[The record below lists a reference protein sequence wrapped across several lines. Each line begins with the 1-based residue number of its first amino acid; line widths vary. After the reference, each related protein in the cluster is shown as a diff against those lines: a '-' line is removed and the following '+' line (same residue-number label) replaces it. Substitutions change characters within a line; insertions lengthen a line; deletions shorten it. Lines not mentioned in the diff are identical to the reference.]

1 MSDFKC
7 DLNLF
12 VFMLKHLKMTLVALV
27 IITKRRSITL
37 VALVAKEDGKLP
49 LLNPRT

>member
-1 MSDFKC
+1 MSDFIC
-7 DLNLF
+7 EVNLF

-27 IITKRRSITL
+27 LITRRRSITL
-37 VALVAKEDGKLP
+37 VAKKDGKVP

>member
-27 IITKRRSITL
+27 IITRRSITL
-37 VALVAKEDGKLP
+37 VALVAKEDGKMP